1 MYSNGTAQSHA
12 LTSLTFIVTFHKCG
26 LPDWNY
32 LTVAD
37 CLKPLPLPIIMAEMQ
52 AQIKAVTVMA
62 KEMGLSDTEAL
73 QFAKDTDKELRLE
86 ERKAEKE

>member
-1 MYSNGTAQSHA
+1 
-12 LTSLTFIVTFHKCG
+12 
-26 LPDWNY
+26 
-32 LTVAD
+32 
-37 CLKPLPLPIIMAEMQ
+37 MAEMQ